1 LLEPSTTT
9 FSSLHSLLEPS
20 TTTFSSLHSLL
31 EPSTTTF
38 SSLHSLLEPSTT
50 TFSSLH
56 SLLEPSTTTFSSLHS
71 LLEPSS
77 YKTTLSK
84 FNSDT
89 LHLKILNKIF
99 SKTKNIIDPVT
110 ATADGQLSFFNNKI
124 KFQERSYIFNNYFKG
139 TEKTLNDFDIV
150 KKNFLFNS
158 PSFKNLAKYDYNLSI
173 NLIPYEKLSNNIIS
187 KIRNNSKILENLDR
201 IRNTTISTNFMKIEL
216 KKDIKKFVTDSNDLF
231 DYNRILLSTIQKPHI
246 LLPTNNKPTARGN
259 PLRPPQLSTM
269 QNQVENPRFQKYDEE
284 EEESFRLTNIN
295 NMKINQTNDSA
306 KLIKKTKTIEDI
318 FSAININDN
327 IDKPTNPKLISLK
340 YDIETILATELNRYS
355 IHHNISTGSN
365 KKIINNI
372 KNSNTGSIYKESYDY
387 TIDTLKKDLEDLFL
401 IELRKHGV
409 V

>member
-1 LLEPSTTT
+1 M
-9 FSSLHSLLEPS
+9 
-20 TTTFSSLHSLL
+20 
-31 EPSTTTF
+31 
-38 SSLHSLLEPSTT
+38 
-50 TFSSLH
+50 
-56 SLLEPSTTTFSSLHS
+56 
-71 LLEPSS
+71 
-77 YKTTLSK
+77 
-84 FNSDT
+84 
-89 LHLKILNKIF
+89 KILNKIF

-158 PSFKNLAKYDYNLSI
+158 TSFKNLAKSDYNLSK
-173 NLIPYEKLSNNIIS
+173 NLLPYEKLSNNIIL

-259 PLRPPQLSTM
+259 PLRLPQLSTM
-269 QNQVENPRFQKYDEE
+269 QNQVESSRFQKYEEE
-284 EEESFRLTNIN
+284 EEESLRLTNISD
-295 NMKINQTNDSA
+295 MKINHTNDSA

-318 FSAININDN
+318 FSANNINDN
-327 IDKPTNPKLISLK
+327 IDKSTNPKLISLK

-355 IHHNISTGSN
+355 IHDNISVVSN

-372 KNSNTGSIYKESYDY
+372 KNSNTGSIYKETYDY